1 MMVLAL
7 SIQSAG
13 RAACEPAEV
22 WGAAPSTRSGKVV
35 VTAMFTWSRK
45 ALVWLLTFSIKGGRT
60 TCR

>member
-13 RAACEPAEV
+13 RAAGEPAEV
-22 WGAAPSTRSGKVV
+22 WGAAPSTRSGKVPV
-35 VTAMFTWSRK
+35 AATSTWSRK
-45 ALVWLLTFSIKGGRT
+45 ALVLLLMFSIKGGRI